1 MTEYSELERQTL
13 RTAAFGAVYLVS
25 SAEPGMMDMVKES
38 FAASKAFAASS
49 PELRDVLRAGGLPKV
64 PKGSPTEIENGVLNA
79 LQQSTSILQAKGQP
93 ELDGF
98 RSAVTTAID
107 DVAEAAGG
115 TSSAETAA
123 IGKVKAALGVG

>member
-13 RTAAFGAVYLVS
+13 RSAAYGAVFLVS
-25 SAEPGMMDMVKES
+25 TAEPGMMDMVKES

-49 PELRDVLRAGGLPKV
+49 PELRDVLRTGGLPKV
-64 PKGSPTEIENGVLNA
+64 PKGSKAEIENGVLSA

-98 RSAVTTAID
+98 RSAVTTAVD
-107 DVAEAAGG
+107 KVAMAAGG
-115 TSSAETAA
+115 TSDAEAAA
-123 IGKVKAALGVG
+123 IGKVKAALGTG

>member
-1 MTEYSELERQTL
+1 
-13 RTAAFGAVYLVS
+13 
-25 SAEPGMMDMVKES
+25 MMDMVKES

-64 PKGSPTEIENGVLNA
+64 PKGSPAEIENGVLNA
-79 LQQSTSILQAKGQP
+79 LEQSTSILQTKGQP

-107 DVAEAAGG
+107 DVATAAGG
-115 TSSAETAA
+115 TSDAESAA
-123 IGKVKAALGVG
+123 IGKVRAALGVG

>member
-13 RTAAFGAVYLVS
+13 RTAAFGAVFLVS

-64 PKGSPTEIENGVLNA
+64 PKGSPAEIENGVLNA
-79 LQQSTSILQAKGQP
+79 LEQSTSILQTKGQP

-107 DVAEAAGG
+107 DVATAAGG
-115 TSSAETAA
+115 TSDAESAA
-123 IGKVKAALGVG
+123 IGQVRAALGVG

>member
-13 RTAAFGAVYLVS
+13 RTAAFGAVFLVS

-64 PKGSPTEIENGVLNA
+64 PKGSPAEIENGVLNA
-79 LQQSTSILQAKGQP
+79 LEQSTSILQTKGQP

-107 DVAEAAGG
+107 DVATAAGG
-115 TSSAETAA
+115 TSDAESAA
-123 IGKVKAALGVG
+123 IGKVRAALGVG

>member
-13 RTAAFGAVYLVS
+13 RTAAFGAVFLVS

-64 PKGSPTEIENGVLNA
+64 PKGSPAEIENGVLNA
-79 LQQSTSILQAKGQP
+79 LEQSTSILQTKGQP

-107 DVAEAAGG
+107 DVATAAGG
-115 TSSAETAA
+115 TSDAESAA